1 MAVVTLSRQMG
12 SGGEEIARRVA
23 EVLGLQVVDRERLQR
38 AAEEAGVPRV
48 AFEELTYEGQRTL
61 VEEMLRILQAMPAI
75 PVAPQASRQEVI
87 GPFRLPFGGAF
98 ASPLPP
104 VSSIAEAMGR
114 YLEIVGMVIRD
125 LAAADN
131 ILFLGQGGQAI
142 LRDHPHALHVLVVAG
157 FRDRV
162 AAVAREEELPLREA
176 ERRIRA
182 NDRARADFL
191 RRYYRLDWLAPENY
205 HLVLNTSLLGRE
217 AAAQIVVAAAKAV
230 ASARG
235 SGDPQ
240 VASRTSTGEGDS

>member
-23 EVLGLQVVDRERLQR
+23 EALGLQVVDRARLQQ

-48 AFEELTYEGQRTL
+48 AFEELTYEGRRTL

-98 ASPLPP
+98 SSPIPP
-104 VSSIAEAMGR
+104 VSSVAEAMER
-114 YLEIVGMVIRD
+114 YLEIVGMVVRD
-125 LAAADN
+125 LAAAGN
-131 ILFLGQGGQAI
+131 VLFLGQGGQAI
-142 LRDHPHALHVLVVAG
+142 LRDHPGALHVLVVAD
-157 FRDRV
+157 FQDRV
-162 AAVAREEELPLREA
+162 AAVAEEQELTRREA
-176 ERRIRA
+176 ERRLRA

-217 AAAQIVVAAAKAV
+217 AAVQVVVAAARAV
-230 ASARG
+230 ASAG
-235 SGDPQ
+235 S
-240 VASRTSTGEGDS
+240 ASAPEGR

>member
-23 EVLGLQVVDRERLQR
+23 EALGLQVVDRTRLQQ

-98 ASPLPP
+98 ASPIPP
-104 VSSIAEAMGR
+104 VSSIAEAMER
-114 YLEIVGMVIRD
+114 YLEIVGMVVRD
-125 LAAADN
+125 LAAAGD

-142 LRDHPHALHVLVVAG
+142 LRDHPGVLHVLVVAD
-157 FRDRV
+157 FQDRV
-162 AAVAREEELPLREA
+162 AAVAEELELTHREA
-176 ERRIRA
+176 ERRVRA

-191 RRYYRLDWLAPENY
+191 RRHYHLDWLAPQNY

-217 AAAQIVVAAAKAV
+217 AAVQVVVAAARAV
-230 ASARG
+230 ATPTRAKVQEER
-235 SGDPQ
+235 
-240 VASRTSTGEGDS
+240 

>member
-23 EVLGLQVVDRERLQR
+23 EALGLQVVDRARLQQ

-48 AFEELTYEGQRTL
+48 AFEELTYEGRRTL

-98 ASPLPP
+98 SSPIPP
-104 VSSIAEAMGR
+104 VSSVAEAMER
-114 YLEIVGMVIRD
+114 YLEIVGMVVRD
-125 LAAADN
+125 LAAAGN
-131 ILFLGQGGQAI
+131 VLFLGQGGQAI
-142 LRDHPHALHVLVVAG
+142 LRDHPGALHVLVVAA
-157 FRDRV
+157 FQDRV
-162 AAVAREEELPLREA
+162 AAVAEEQELTRREA
-176 ERRIRA
+176 ERRLRA

-217 AAAQIVVAAAKAV
+217 AAVQVVVAAARAV
-230 ASARG
+230 ASAG
-235 SGDPQ
+235 S
-240 VASRTSTGEGDS
+240 ASAPEER